1 MRNRERTRS
10 AAAILAVVPW
20 LAACAGS
27 GHRAAEDRAARMVP
41 VAELPE
47 RQREVLAAWRRG
59 GAEWEAERARVA
71 ADPELARFF
80 VENLIV
86 LMVRA
91 FDGSAI
97 ATAAN
102 PDRPFDRAQAELVRW
117 EDRSTEVLVELLGVR
132 DGIVAYLA
140 ADTLKRIGG
149 AAVRPASEKLSSEDP
164 ELRRRAAELLGELP
178 PSREIEA
185 RVLEQLGERVE
196 RDEAWIVRAQAA
208 RALGSRGSRLAARGP
223 AAAALTRALRDPE
236 PEVVKSAVSGLGV
249 LGELSAVPP
258 LIQCLERAAR
268 DGDLARVRAAQAAL
282 RRLLREESDLSPDDW
297 WERWRTRD

>member
-1 MRNRERTRS
+1 MRSREPIRS

-27 GHRAAEDRAARMVP
+27 GKQASDRSAKIVP

-47 RQREVLAAWRRG
+47 AQRQVLAAWRRG

-71 ADPELARFF
+71 SDPELSRFL
-80 VENLIV
+80 VENLVV

-102 PDRPFDRAQAELVRW
+102 PDGVFDRAQAELVRW
-117 EDRSTEVLVELLGVR
+117 GDRSTEVLVELLGVR

-140 ADTLKRIGG
+140 ADTLKRIG
-149 AAVRPASEKLSSEDP
+149 AAGVEPVSRKLSSEDP
-164 ELRRRAAELLGELP
+164 EVRRRAAELLGELP
-178 PSREIEA
+178 PSGEIES

-208 RALGSRGSRLAARGP
+208 RSLGSRGRLHEPKGY
-223 AAAALTRALRDPE
+223 AAAVLSRALRDPDT
-236 PEVVKSAVSGLGV
+236 EVVKSSCAGLAE
-249 LGELSAVPP
+249 LGEASAVPA
-258 LIQCLERAAR
+258 LIQSLERAAR
-268 DGDLARVRAAQAAL
+268 EGDLARVHAAQAAL
-282 RRLLREESDLSPDDW
+282 RRLLREDSDCSPDDW